1 MIIYLH
7 IVCGCLPATT
17 AKLSC
22 CTKPEGFLV
31 AQWYRILLPVQETQV
46 QSSSQEDPVEE
57 GVATHT
63 SVLAWEIPWT
73 EELGE
78 LQSIGS

>member
-7 IVCGCLPATT
+7 IVAAFLPQQQNWVAVQIQR
-17 AKLSC
+17 AS
-22 CTKPEGFLV
+22 LV
-31 AQWYRILLPVQETQV
+31 AQWYRLLLPVQGTQV
-46 QSSSQEDPVEE
+46 LSSSQEDPVEE
-57 GVATHT
+57 GVAPHT
-63 SVLAWEIPWT
+63 SVLAWEIPWA